1 MSGGSCIGLR
11 EFPDSPGA
19 FEPAPL
25 RGALNQRLPAR
36 LAKQLER
43 GSFFHLVI
51 NMSAVRRFSSP
62 LILLATLLLAAT
74 GAFAQ
79 STSPGGGLLPV
90 TQAFA
95 LKPTIA
101 KPGTIALHFDIAPHY
116 YLYRGRI
123 HAKILTPGV
132 TAGALQT
139 PAGIKEHDPYLG
151 DVEIYH
157 EAVDASLPY
166 SVAGAPPTTL
176 KVEVEYQGCHEIEP
190 KICYPP
196 NTETFTLPTSGGG
209 PIGAAGGGNAINGG
223 APRDSITASLA
234 TGAGASAQAV
244 QDSTAQNADGIGMGL
259 ALALLLAFVGGL
271 ILNLMPCVLPVLA
284 IKAVGVLESG
294 ESRQRARADALAYAT
309 GVIATFLAIG
319 LAILGLRGAGHA
331 VGWGTQLQQPLIVAV
346 LACVLF
352 AVGLSMSG
360 VVSFGSRLGNVGSTL
375 TGRGG
380 AAGHFFTGV
389 LAVIV
394 ASPCTAPFMGVALAY
409 AFVAPAAH
417 ELLVMLVLGIGLA
430 LPLTLVGLVPAL
442 ARLLPKPGRWMETL
456 KQILAFPMYLSA
468 VWLVWVLAHQRGAD
482 AVALVLVAM
491 VLLAA
496 AFWWHGRGGPVRRL
510 GHVFTLVLALAGL
523 ASLYTITRIASPTH
537 ATAPDG
543 NSVAFS
549 PAKLQSL
556 RDAGTPV
563 FVDIGAD
570 WCVTCKANEY
580 AVLDTQG
587 FRDLLARTGAVY
599 MKGDWTDVDPEI
611 GAYLKQFHSPG
622 VPLYVV
628 YPRGGGAGHALPTV
642 LTASLV
648 RNALV
653 HADLEPAAQ

>member
-1 MSGGSCIGLR
+1 
-11 EFPDSPGA
+11 
-19 FEPAPL
+19 
-25 RGALNQRLPAR
+25 
-36 LAKQLER
+36 
-43 GSFFHLVI
+43 
-51 NMSAVRRFSSP
+51 MSAARQFFSR
-62 LILLATLLLAAT
+62 LILLAALWLVAT
-74 GAFAQ
+74 SAFAQ

-101 KPGTIALHFDIAPHY
+101 KPSTIALHFDIAPHY

-123 HAKILTPGV
+123 HAKILTPGI

-157 EAVDASLPY
+157 DAVEASLPY
-166 SVAGAPPTTL
+166 SAAGAMPATL
-176 KVEVEYQGCHEIEP
+176 KVAVTYQGCHEVEP

-209 PIGAAGGGNAINGG
+209 PVGAAGGDSAINGG
-223 APRDSITASLA
+223 APRDSVTASLA
-234 TGAGASAQAV
+234 AASAAPTSATPESGAQTANQAN
-244 QDSTAQNADGIGMGL
+244 TGL
-259 ALALLLAFVGGL
+259 AFALLLAFVGGL

-294 ESRQRARADALAYAT
+294 ESRQRARVGALAYAA
-309 GVIATFLAIG
+309 GVIVTFLVIG

-331 VGWGTQLQQPLIVAV
+331 IGWGTQLQQPLIVAV

-360 VVSFGSRLGNVGSTL
+360 VAQFGSRLGNVGESL
-375 TGRGG
+375 TRGGG

-389 LAVIV
+389 LAVVV

-409 AFVAPAAH
+409 AFVAPASH
-417 ELLVMLVLGIGLA
+417 ELLVMLLLGIGLA
-430 LPLTLVGLVPAL
+430 LPLTLIGLVPAL

-496 AFWWHGRGGPVRRL
+496 AFWWHARGGPTRRI

-523 ASLYTITRIASPTH
+523 ASLYAVARVAPPVRA
-537 ATAPDG
+537 ATSDG
-543 NSVAFS
+543 SSVAFS

-556 RDAGTPV
+556 RDMGTPV

-580 AVLDTQG
+580 AVLNTQG
-587 FRDLLARTGAVY
+587 FHDLLAQTGAVY

-628 YPRGGGAGHALPTV
+628 YPRGGGAGQVLPTV

-653 HADLEPAAQ
+653 HADREPVAR

>member
-1 MSGGSCIGLR
+1 MTISSFRKSLSHVFLWAALLFAAAGAHAQTA
-11 EFPDSPGA
+11 SPG
-19 FEPAPL
+19 E
-25 RGALNQRLPAR
+25 
-36 LAKQLER
+36 
-43 GSFFHLVI
+43 
-51 NMSAVRRFSSP
+51 
-62 LILLATLLLAAT
+62 
-74 GAFAQ
+74 
-79 STSPGGGLLPV
+79 GLLPV
-90 TQAFA
+90 TEAFA
-95 LKPTIA
+95 LKPVIT

-139 PAGIKEHDPYLG
+139 PPGTKEHDPYLG

-157 EAVDASLPY
+157 DAVDASLPY
-166 SVAGAPPTTL
+166 TAAGAMPETL
-176 KVEVEYQGCHEIEP
+176 KVEVEYQGCHEIAP

-196 NTETFTLPTSGGG
+196 NAETFTLPTSGGG
-209 PIGAAGGGNAINGG
+209 PIGAAGGGAAMDSG
-223 APRDSITASLA
+223 APRNPITSSLTA
-234 TGAGASAQAV
+234 TPSSQALAGGQTAAQA
-244 QDSTAQNADGIGMGL
+244 ANPIGTGL
-259 ALALLLAFVGGL
+259 AFALLLAFVGGL
-271 ILNLMPCVLPVLA
+271 VLNLMPCVLPVLA

-294 ESRQRARADALAYAT
+294 ESRQRARAHALAYAA

-319 LAILGLRGAGHA
+319 LAILGLRSAGHA
-331 VGWGTQLQQPLIVAV
+331 VGWGTQLQQPVIVAV

-360 VVSFGSRLGNVGSTL
+360 VVQFGAGLGNIGTGL
-375 TGRGG
+375 THRGG

-430 LPLTLVGLVPAL
+430 LPLTLIGLVPAL
-442 ARLLPKPGRWMETL
+442 ARWLPKPGRWMETL

-496 AFWWHGRGGPVRRL
+496 ALWWHARRQPDRTL
-510 GHVFTLVLALAGL
+510 GHALTLVLVVAA
-523 ASLYTITRIASPTH
+523 ATSLYGVTRIAPVSQ
-537 ATAPDG
+537 APS
-543 NSVAFS
+543 NSDAVAFS
-549 PAKLQSL
+549 PARLQSL

-580 AVLDTQG
+580 AVLNTQG
-587 FRDLLARTGAVY
+587 FRNLLAQTGAVY

-611 GAYLKQFHSPG
+611 GAYLKSFHSPG

-628 YPRGGGAGHALPTV
+628 YPRGGGEGRALPTV

-653 HADLEPAAQ
+653 HADMEPAAR

>member
-1 MSGGSCIGLR
+1 MSSERL
-11 EFPDSPGA
+11 FP
-19 FEPAPL
+19 
-25 RGALNQRLPAR
+25 
-36 LAKQLER
+36 
-43 GSFFHLVI
+43 
-51 NMSAVRRFSSP
+51 RF
-62 LILLATLLLAAT
+62 ILLATLLLAAT

-79 STSPGGGLLPV
+79 STSPGDGLLPV

-95 LKPTIA
+95 LKPVIA
-101 KPGTIALHFDIAPHY
+101 KPGTINLHFDIAPHY

-123 HAKILTPGV
+123 HAKILTAGV

-157 EAVDASLPY
+157 DAVEASLPY
-166 SVAGAPPTTL
+166 GAAGVMPATL
-176 KVEVEYQGCHEIEP
+176 KVAVTYQGCHEVEP

-209 PIGAAGGGNAINGG
+209 PVGATGGDSAINGG
-223 APRDSITASLA
+223 APRDSVTASLA
-234 TGAGASAQAV
+234 AASAAPT
-244 QDSTAQNADGIGMGL
+244 SATPESGARTANQINMGL
-259 ALALLLAFVGGL
+259 AFALLLAFVGGL

-284 IKAVGVLESG
+284 IKAGGVLESG
-294 ESRQRARADALAYAT
+294 ESRQRARVGALAYAA

-360 VVSFGSRLGNVGSTL
+360 VVQFGSSLGNVGTGL
-375 TGRGG
+375 TRRGG
-380 AAGHFFTGV
+380 AVGHFFTGV

-417 ELLVMLVLGIGLA
+417 ELLVMLMLGIGLA
-430 LPLTLVGLVPAL
+430 LPLTLIGLVPAL
-442 ARLLPKPGRWMETL
+442 ARLLPKPGGWMETL

-496 AFWWHGRGGPVRRL
+496 AFWWHARGGPARRV

-523 ASLYTITRIASPTH
+523 ASLYAVARVAPPVR
-537 ATAPDG
+537 TAAADDS
-543 NSVAFS
+543 SVAFS
-549 PAKLQSL
+549 AAKLQSL
-556 RDAGTPV
+556 RDTGTPV

-580 AVLDTQG
+580 AVLNTRG
-587 FRDLLARTGAVY
+587 FRKLLQETGAVY

-622 VPLYVV
+622 VPLYVI
-628 YPRGGGAGHALPTV
+628 YPRGGGAGRALPTV

-648 RNALV
+648 RTAL
-653 HADLEPAAQ
+653 ESAAR

>member
-1 MSGGSCIGLR
+1 MWLR
-11 EFPDSPGA
+11 PCFLVIPMLSRQILVRLMVFAAALFVAAGAHAQTSSPG
-19 FEPAPL
+19 E
-25 RGALNQRLPAR
+25 
-36 LAKQLER
+36 
-43 GSFFHLVI
+43 
-51 NMSAVRRFSSP
+51 
-62 LILLATLLLAAT
+62 
-74 GAFAQ
+74 
-79 STSPGGGLLPV
+79 GLLPV

-95 LKPTIA
+95 LKATID
-101 KPGTIALHFDIAPHY
+101 KPGVVALHFDIAPHY

-132 TAGALQT
+132 TAGTLQT
-139 PAGIKEHDPYLG
+139 PAGTREHDPYLG

-157 EAVDASLPY
+157 DAVDASLPY
-166 SVAGAPPTTL
+166 TAAGAVPAAL
-176 KVEVEYQGCHEIEP
+176 KVEVEYQGCHEVAP

-209 PIGAAGGGNAINGG
+209 PIGAAGGGAAGGG
-223 APRDSITASLA
+223 APRNPITSSL
-234 TGAGASAQAV
+234 TGATNAQALAGD
-244 QDSTAQNADGIGMGL
+244 QAIAQAAHPIGTGL

-284 IKAVGVLESG
+284 IKAVGVLEGG
-294 ESRQRARADALAYAT
+294 ESRQRARAHALAYAA

-319 LAILGLRGAGHA
+319 LTIIGLRGAGQA
-331 VGWGTQLQQPLIVAV
+331 VGWGTQLQQPVIVAV

-360 VVSFGSRLGNVGSTL
+360 VVQLGSGLGNVGTGL
-375 TGRGG
+375 TRRGG
-380 AAGHFFTGV
+380 AVGHFFTGV

-430 LPLTLVGLVPAL
+430 LPLTLIGLVPAM
-442 ARLLPKPGRWMETL
+442 ARWLPKPGRWMETL

-468 VWLVWVLAHQRGAD
+468 VWLVWVLAHQRGAN
-482 AVALVLVAM
+482 AVAMVLVAM

-496 AFWWHGRGGPVRRL
+496 ASWWHGRGRSGRTL
-510 GHVFTLVLALAGL
+510 GHAFTLVLAVAAA
-523 ASLYTITRIASPTH
+523 ASLYGVTRIAPISQG
-537 ATAPDG
+537 ASS
-543 NSVAFS
+543 NSDAVVFS
-549 PAKLQSL
+549 PARLQSL

-587 FRDLLARTGAVY
+587 FKDLLAQTGAVY

-611 GAYLKQFHSPG
+611 GAYLKSFHSPG

-628 YPRGGGAGHALPTV
+628 YPRGGGEGRALPTV
-642 LTASLV
+642 LTSSLV

-653 HADLEPAAQ
+653 HADREPAAR

>member
-1 MSGGSCIGLR
+1 
-11 EFPDSPGA
+11 
-19 FEPAPL
+19 
-25 RGALNQRLPAR
+25 
-36 LAKQLER
+36 
-43 GSFFHLVI
+43 
-51 NMSAVRRFSSP
+51 MSA
-62 LILLATLLLAAT
+62 IDLLLTLGAA
-74 GAFAQ
+74 FL
-79 STSPGGGLLPV
+79 GGLV
-90 TQAFA
+90 
-95 LKPTIA
+95 
-101 KPGTIALHFDIAPHY
+101 
-116 YLYRGRI
+116 
-123 HAKILTPGV
+123 
-132 TAGALQT
+132 
-139 PAGIKEHDPYLG
+139 
-151 DVEIYH
+151 
-157 EAVDASLPY
+157 
-166 SVAGAPPTTL
+166 
-176 KVEVEYQGCHEIEP
+176 
-190 KICYPP
+190 
-196 NTETFTLPTSGGG
+196 
-209 PIGAAGGGNAINGG
+209 
-223 APRDSITASLA
+223 
-234 TGAGASAQAV
+234 
-244 QDSTAQNADGIGMGL
+244 
-259 ALALLLAFVGGL
+259 
-271 ILNLMPCVLPVLA
+271 LNLMPCVLPVLA

-294 ESRQRARADALAYAT
+294 ESRQRARAHALAYAA

-360 VVSFGSRLGNVGSTL
+360 VVQFGTGLGNIGTGL
-375 TGRGG
+375 TRRGG

-409 AFVAPAAH
+409 ALVAPPLH

-430 LPLTLVGLVPAL
+430 LPLTLIGLVPAL

-496 AFWWHGRGGPVRRL
+496 ASWWHGRGGPARRI
-510 GHVFTLVLALAGL
+510 GHAFTLVLALAGL
-523 ASLYTITRIASPTH
+523 ASLYAIAHIASP
-537 ATAPDG
+537 ARAAASDG
-543 NSVAFS
+543 SSVAFS

-556 RDAGTPV
+556 RAAGTPV

-587 FRDLLARTGAVY
+587 FKNLLAQTGAVY

-628 YPRGGGAGHALPTV
+628 YPRGGGAGRALPTV
-642 LTASLV
+642 LTASVV
-648 RNALV
+648 RAALET
-653 HADLEPAAQ
+653 ASR

>member
-1 MSGGSCIGLR
+1 MKM
-11 EFPDSPGA
+11 
-19 FEPAPL
+19 PAPRKSL
-25 RGALNQRLPAR
+25 SRL
-36 LAKQLER
+36 
-43 GSFFHLVI
+43 
-51 NMSAVRRFSSP
+51 
-62 LILLATLLLAAT
+62 LLLAALLLAAA
-74 GAFAQ
+74 GAYAQ
-79 STSPGGGLLPV
+79 STSPGDGLLPV
-90 TQAFA
+90 AQAFA
-95 LKPTIA
+95 LKPTIGR
-101 KPGTIALHFDIAPHY
+101 PGTIALHFDIAPHY

-132 TAGALQT
+132 TAGALALPPGQQ
-139 PAGIKEHDPYLG
+139 EHDEFLG

-157 EAVDASLPY
+157 GSVDGTLPY
-166 SVAGAPPTTL
+166 SAQGTMPASL
-176 KVEVEYQGCHEIEP
+176 KVAISYQGCHEVTP

-209 PIGAAGGGNAINGG
+209 PIAAGPVSGPASK
-223 APRDSITASLA
+223 AITASLGTTPDNPQPPA
-234 TGAGASAQAV
+234 AGGSNG
-244 QDSTAQNADGIGMGL
+244 TALMSGPLAIGL
-259 ALALLLAFVGGL
+259 PFALLLAFVGGL

-284 IKAVGVLESG
+284 IKAVGVLESNTSRA
-294 ESRQRARADALAYAT
+294 ESRRHALAYGA

-331 VGWGTQLQQPLIVAV
+331 VGWGTQLQQPVIVAV

-360 VVSFGSRLGNVGSTL
+360 VVSFGARLGNLGGGLTL
-375 TGRGG
+375 RGG
-380 AAGHFFTGV
+380 TAGHFFTGV

-409 AFVAPAAH
+409 AFVAPPAH
-417 ELLVMLVLGIGLA
+417 EMLVMLVLGIGLA

-456 KQILAFPMYLSA
+456 KQVLAFPMYLSA

-491 VLLAA
+491 VLIAA
-496 AFWWHGRGGPVRRL
+496 AAWWHGRAPAGRRI
-510 GHVFTLVLALAGL
+510 GHAFTVALVLAAVASFYALAHV
-523 ASLYTITRIASPTH
+523 APPAR
-537 ATAPDG
+537 TAAADG
-543 NSVAFS
+543 DAVAFS
-549 PAKLQSL
+549 TEKLQSL

-580 AVLDTQG
+580 AVLDTSS
-587 FRDLLARTGAVY
+587 FRDLLQTTGAVY

-628 YPRGGGAGHALPTV
+628 YPRGGGEGHALPTV

-653 HADLEPAAQ
+653 DADREPAAR

>member
-1 MSGGSCIGLR
+1 
-11 EFPDSPGA
+11 
-19 FEPAPL
+19 
-25 RGALNQRLPAR
+25 
-36 LAKQLER
+36 
-43 GSFFHLVI
+43 
-51 NMSAVRRFSSP
+51 MSAARQFFSR
-62 LILLATLLLAAT
+62 LILLAALWLVAT
-74 GAFAQ
+74 SAFAQ

-123 HAKILTPGV
+123 HAKILTPGI

-157 EAVDASLPY
+157 DAVEASLPY
-166 SVAGAPPTTL
+166 SAAGAMPATL
-176 KVEVEYQGCHEIEP
+176 KVAVTYQGCHEVEP

-209 PIGAAGGGNAINGG
+209 PVGATGGGNAINGG
-223 APRDSITASLA
+223 APRDSVTASLA
-234 TGAGASAQAV
+234 AASAAPTSAAPESGAQTANQAN
-244 QDSTAQNADGIGMGL
+244 TGL
-259 ALALLLAFVGGL
+259 AFALLLAFVGGL

-294 ESRQRARADALAYAT
+294 ESRQRARVGALAYAA
-309 GVIATFLAIG
+309 GVIVTFLVIG

-331 VGWGTQLQQPLIVAV
+331 IGWGTQLQQPLIVAV

-360 VVSFGSRLGNVGSTL
+360 VAQFGSRLGNVGESL
-375 TGRGG
+375 TRGGG

-389 LAVIV
+389 LAVVV

-409 AFVAPAAH
+409 AFVAPASH
-417 ELLVMLVLGIGLA
+417 ELLVMLLLGIGLA
-430 LPLTLVGLVPAL
+430 LPLTLIGLVPAL

-496 AFWWHGRGGPVRRL
+496 AFWWHARGGPTRRV

-523 ASLYTITRIASPTH
+523 ASLYTVARVAPPVRA
-537 ATAPDG
+537 ATSDG
-543 NSVAFS
+543 SSVAFS

-556 RDAGTPV
+556 RDMGTPV

-580 AVLDTQG
+580 AVLNTQG
-587 FRDLLARTGAVY
+587 FHDLLAQTGAVY

-628 YPRGGGAGHALPTV
+628 YPRGGGAGQVLPTV

-653 HADLEPAAQ
+653 HADREPVAR

>member
-1 MSGGSCIGLR
+1 MTISSFRKSLSHVFLWAALLFAAAGAHAQTA
-11 EFPDSPGA
+11 SPG
-19 FEPAPL
+19 E
-25 RGALNQRLPAR
+25 
-36 LAKQLER
+36 
-43 GSFFHLVI
+43 
-51 NMSAVRRFSSP
+51 
-62 LILLATLLLAAT
+62 
-74 GAFAQ
+74 
-79 STSPGGGLLPV
+79 GLLPV
-90 TQAFA
+90 TEAFA
-95 LKPTIA
+95 LKPVIT

-116 YLYRGRI
+116 YLYRRRI

-139 PAGIKEHDPYLG
+139 PPGTKEHDPYLG

-157 EAVDASLPY
+157 DAVDASLPY
-166 SVAGAPPTTL
+166 TAAGAMPETL
-176 KVEVEYQGCHEIEP
+176 KVEVEYQGCHEIAP

-196 NTETFTLPTSGGG
+196 NAETFTLPTSGGG
-209 PIGAAGGGNAINGG
+209 PIGAAGGGAAMDSG
-223 APRDSITASLA
+223 APRNPITSSLTA
-234 TGAGASAQAV
+234 TPSSQALAGGQTAAQA
-244 QDSTAQNADGIGMGL
+244 ANPIGTGL
-259 ALALLLAFVGGL
+259 AFALLLAFVGGL
-271 ILNLMPCVLPVLA
+271 VLNLMPCVLPVLA

-294 ESRQRARADALAYAT
+294 ESRQRARAHALAYAA

-319 LAILGLRGAGHA
+319 LAILGLRSAGHA
-331 VGWGTQLQQPLIVAV
+331 VGWGTQLQQPVIVAV

-360 VVSFGSRLGNVGSTL
+360 VVQFGAGLGNIGTGL
-375 TGRGG
+375 TRRGG

-430 LPLTLVGLVPAL
+430 SPLTLIGLVPAL
-442 ARLLPKPGRWMETL
+442 ARWLPKPGRWMETL
-456 KQILAFPMYLSA
+456 KQILAFPLYLSA

-482 AVALVLVAM
+482 AVALVLIAM

-496 AFWWHGRGGPVRRL
+496 ALWWHARRQPDRTL
-510 GHVFTLVLALAGL
+510 GHVLTLVLAIAAA
-523 ASLYTITRIASPTH
+523 ASLYGVTRVAPVSQTASSNG
-537 ATAPDG
+537 D
-543 NSVAFS
+543 VIAFS
-549 PAKLQSL
+549 PTKLQSL
-556 RDAGTPV
+556 RETGTPV

-570 WCVTCKANEY
+570 WCVTCKAIEY

-587 FRDLLARTGAVY
+587 FKDLLARTGAVY

-611 GAYLKQFHSPG
+611 GAYLKSFHSPG

-628 YPRGGGAGHALPTV
+628 YPRGGGEGRALPTV

-653 HADLEPAAQ
+653 HADTGPAAQ

>member
-1 MSGGSCIGLR
+1 
-11 EFPDSPGA
+11 
-19 FEPAPL
+19 
-25 RGALNQRLPAR
+25 
-36 LAKQLER
+36 
-43 GSFFHLVI
+43 
-51 NMSAVRRFSSP
+51 
-62 LILLATLLLAAT
+62 
-74 GAFAQ
+74 
-79 STSPGGGLLPV
+79 LPV

-95 LKPTIA
+95 LKASIA
-101 KPGTIALHFDIAPHY
+101 RPGAVALHFDIAPHY

-123 HAKILTPGV
+123 HAKILTPGLA
-132 TAGALQT
+132 AGALQT

-157 EAVDASLPY
+157 GTVDASLPY
-166 SVAGAPPTTL
+166 SAAGAMPATL
-176 KVEVEYQGCHEIEP
+176 KVEVSYQGCHEVEP

-196 NTETFTLPTSGGG
+196 NTQTFTLPSAGGG
-209 PIGAAGGGNAINGG
+209 PLGAAGGGNG
-223 APRDSITASLA
+223 ARNPITASLA
-234 TGAGASAQAV
+234 ASSSAAASSGAINAPQAAGPI
-244 QDSTAQNADGIGMGL
+244 DTGL
-259 ALALLLAFVGGL
+259 AFALLLAFVGGL

-294 ESRQRARADALAYAT
+294 ESRQRARAHALAYAA
-309 GVIATFLAIG
+309 GVIATFFAIG
-319 LAILGLRGAGHA
+319 LAILGLRSAGHA
-331 VGWGTQLQQPLIVAV
+331 VGWGTQLQQPVIVAV

-360 VVSFGSRLGNVGSTL
+360 VVQFGASLGNLGTGL
-375 TGRGG
+375 TRRSG

-389 LAVIV
+389 LAVVV

-409 AFVAPAAH
+409 ALVAPASH

-430 LPLTLVGLVPAL
+430 LPLTLIGLVPAL
-442 ARLLPKPGRWMETL
+442 ARWLPKPGRWMETL

-496 AFWWHGRGGPVRRL
+496 AFWWHGRGGPARRF
-510 GHVFTLVLALAGL
+510 GHAFTLVLLLAGL
-523 ASLYTITRIASPTH
+523 ASLYAVAHVAPPAQS
-537 ATAPDG
+537 TAADG
-543 NSVAFS
+543 SSVAFS
-549 PAKLQSL
+549 PTKLQSL
-556 RDAGTPV
+556 RAAGTPV

-587 FRDLLARTGAVY
+587 FHDLLARTGAVY

-611 GAYLKQFHSPG
+611 GAYLRQFHSPG

-648 RNALV
+648 RAAL
-653 HADLEPAAQ
+653 ETAAQ

>member
-1 MSGGSCIGLR
+1 MS
-11 EFPDSPGA
+11 
-19 FEPAPL
+19 
-25 RGALNQRLPAR
+25 
-36 LAKQLER
+36 
-43 GSFFHLVI
+43 VV
-51 NMSAVRRFSSP
+51 VRRFPPS
-62 LILLATLLLAAT
+62 LMLFAALLLAAA

-79 STSPGGGLLPV
+79 SAGPGDGLLPV

-95 LKPTIA
+95 LKASIA
-101 KPGTIALHFDIAPHY
+101 KPGAIALHFDIAPHY

-157 EAVDASLPY
+157 GAVDASQPY
-166 SVAGAPPTTL
+166 SAADTMPATL
-176 KVEVEYQGCHEIEP
+176 KVEVSYQGCHEVEP

-196 NTETFTLPTSGGG
+196 NTQTFTLPTSGGG
-209 PIGAAGGGNAINGG
+209 PVGAAGGGDG
-223 APRDSITASLA
+223 AARNPITASLA
-234 TGAGASAQAV
+234 VTSGTSASVDAANAQAASPI
-244 QDSTAQNADGIGMGL
+244 DTGL
-259 ALALLLAFVGGL
+259 AFALLLAFVGGL

-294 ESRQRARADALAYAT
+294 ESRQRARAHALAYAA

-360 VVSFGSRLGNVGSTL
+360 VVQFGTGLGNIGTGL
-375 TGRGG
+375 TRRGG

-409 AFVAPAAH
+409 ALVAPPLH

-430 LPLTLVGLVPAL
+430 LPLTLTGLVPAL

-496 AFWWHGRGGPVRRL
+496 ALWWHARGRPERRL
-510 GHVFTLVLALAGL
+510 GHAFTLVLAIAAA
-523 ASLYTITRIASPTH
+523 ASLYSVTRIAPVSQS
-537 ATAPDG
+537 ASSDSDA
-543 NSVAFS
+543 VAFS
-549 PAKLQSL
+549 PARLQSL

-580 AVLDTQG
+580 AVLNTQG
-587 FRDLLARTGAVY
+587 FKSLLAQTGAVY

-611 GAYLKQFHSPG
+611 GAYLKSFHSPG

-628 YPRGGGAGHALPTV
+628 YPRGGGEGRALPTV
-642 LTASLV
+642 LTSSLV
-648 RNALV
+648 RDALV
-653 HADLEPAAQ
+653 HADTERAAR

>member
-1 MSGGSCIGLR
+1 MVALMSLPR
-11 EFPDSPGA
+11 
-19 FEPAPL
+19 PL
-25 RGALNQRLPAR
+25 SRL
-36 LAKQLER
+36 
-43 GSFFHLVI
+43 V
-51 NMSAVRRFSSP
+51 
-62 LILLATLLLAAT
+62 LLAMVLFAAAGASAQTL
-74 GAFAQ
+74 
-79 STSPGGGLLPV
+79 SPGGGLLPV

-95 LKPTIA
+95 LKATIG

-123 HAKILTPGV
+123 HAKILTAGIS
-132 TAGALQT
+132 AGALDLPPGT
-139 PAGIKEHDPYLG
+139 KEHDPYLG

-157 EAVDASLPY
+157 ASVDGSLPY
-166 SVAGAPPTTL
+166 TVTGTMPAGV
-176 KVEVEYQGCHEIEP
+176 KVEVSYQGCHEIEP

-196 NTETFTLPTSGGG
+196 NTETFTLPASGGG
-209 PIGAAGGGNAINGG
+209 PVGAAGGGNAVDGG
-223 APRDSITASLA
+223 APRNPITASM
-234 TGAGASAQAV
+234 AGTRAARAPAAGDSEHAASPI
-244 QDSTAQNADGIGMGL
+244 STGL
-259 ALALLLAFVGGL
+259 AFALLLAFVGGL

-294 ESRQRARADALAYAT
+294 ESRPRARANALSYAA

-319 LAILGLRGAGHA
+319 LVILALRSAGHA
-331 VGWGTQLQQPLIVAV
+331 IGWGTQLQQPWIVAV

-352 AVGLSMSG
+352 GVGLSMSG
-360 VVSFGSRLGNVGSTL
+360 VVQFGGGLGNVGANWTR
-375 TGRGG
+375 RGG
-380 AAGHFFTGV
+380 ASGHFFTGV
-389 LAVIV
+389 LAVVV
-394 ASPCTAPFMGVALAY
+394 ASPCTAPFMGAALAY
-409 AFVAPAAH
+409 AFVAPPLH
-417 ELLVMLVLGIGLA
+417 EILVMLVLGIGLA
-430 LPLTLVGLVPAL
+430 LPLTLIGLVPAL
-442 ARLLPKPGRWMETL
+442 ARWLPKPGRWMETL

-496 AFWWHGRGGPVRRL
+496 ALWWHGRGHPERKL
-510 GHVFTLVLALAGL
+510 GHVFTVLLAAAAVASVYGVAQL
-523 ASLYTITRIASPTH
+523 AAPTR
-537 ATAPDG
+537 TAAVDSG
-543 NSVAFS
+543 VVTFS
-549 PAKLQSL
+549 AAKLRSL

-563 FVDIGAD
+563 FVDITAD

-587 FRDLLARTGAVY
+587 FRNLLQRTGAVY

-628 YPRGGGAGHALPTV
+628 YPRDGGAGRALPTV

-653 HADLEPAAQ
+653 HADQEPAAQ

>member
-1 MSGGSCIGLR
+1 MSSERL
-11 EFPDSPGA
+11 FP
-19 FEPAPL
+19 
-25 RGALNQRLPAR
+25 
-36 LAKQLER
+36 
-43 GSFFHLVI
+43 
-51 NMSAVRRFSSP
+51 RF
-62 LILLATLLLAAT
+62 ILLATLLLAAT

-79 STSPGGGLLPV
+79 STSPGDGLLPV

-95 LKPTIA
+95 LKPVIA
-101 KPGTIALHFDIAPHY
+101 KPGTINLHFDIAPHY

-123 HAKILTPGV
+123 HAKILTAGV

-157 EAVDASLPY
+157 DAVEASLPY
-166 SVAGAPPTTL
+166 GAAGVMPATL
-176 KVEVEYQGCHEIEP
+176 KVAVTYQGCHEVEP

-209 PIGAAGGGNAINGG
+209 PVGATGGDSAINGG
-223 APRDSITASLA
+223 APRDSVTASLA
-234 TGAGASAQAV
+234 AASAAPT
-244 QDSTAQNADGIGMGL
+244 SATPESGARTANQINMGL
-259 ALALLLAFVGGL
+259 AFALLLAFVGGL

-294 ESRQRARADALAYAT
+294 ESRQRARVGALAYAA

-360 VVSFGSRLGNVGSTL
+360 VVQFGSSLGNVGTGL
-375 TGRGG
+375 TRRGG
-380 AAGHFFTGV
+380 AVGHFFTGV

-430 LPLTLVGLVPAL
+430 LPLTLIGLVPAL
-442 ARLLPKPGRWMETL
+442 ARWLPKPGRWMETL

-496 AFWWHGRGGPVRRL
+496 ALWWHARGRPERRL
-510 GHVFTLVLALAGL
+510 GHAFTLVLAIAAA
-523 ASLYTITRIASPTH
+523 ASLYSVTRIAPVSQS
-537 ATAPDG
+537 AASD
-543 NSVAFS
+543 SDAVAFS
-549 PAKLQSL
+549 PARLQSL

-580 AVLDTQG
+580 AVLNTQG
-587 FRDLLARTGAVY
+587 FKSLLAQTGAVY

-611 GAYLKQFHSPG
+611 GAYLKSFHSPG

-628 YPRGGGAGHALPTV
+628 YPRGGGEGRALPTV
-642 LTASLV
+642 LTSSLV

-653 HADLEPAAQ
+653 HADTERAAR

>member
-1 MSGGSCIGLR
+1 MSPSR
-11 EFPDSPGA
+11 NP
-19 FEPAPL
+19 
-25 RGALNQRLPAR
+25 
-36 LAKQLER
+36 
-43 GSFFHLVI
+43 
-51 NMSAVRRFSSP
+51 FSR
-62 LILLATLLLAAT
+62 LILLATLLLVAT

-95 LKPTIA
+95 LKTSIA
-101 KPGTIALHFDIAPHY
+101 KPGTITLHFDIAPHY

-139 PAGIKEHDPYLG
+139 PAGIREHDPYLG

-157 EAVDASLPY
+157 DAVEASLPY
-166 SVAGAPPTTL
+166 SAAGAMPATL
-176 KVEVEYQGCHEIEP
+176 KVAVSYQGCHEIEP

-196 NTETFTLPTSGGG
+196 NTETFTLPASGGG
-209 PIGAAGGGNAINGG
+209 PVGAAGGGNAINGSV
-223 APRDSITASLA
+223 PRDSITASLA
-234 TGAGASAQAV
+234 AAPASPTAATPESGAQPASQV
-244 QDSTAQNADGIGMGL
+244 NMGL
-259 ALALLLAFVGGL
+259 AFALLLAFVGGL

-294 ESRQRARADALAYAT
+294 ESRRRARTDALAYAA

-319 LAILGLRGAGHA
+319 LTILGLRGAGHA
-331 VGWGTQLQQPLIVAV
+331 IGWGTQLQQPLIVAV

-360 VVSFGSRLGNVGSTL
+360 AVQFGAGLGNVGATL
-375 TGRGG
+375 TRRGG

-389 LAVIV
+389 LAVVV
-394 ASPCTAPFMGVALAY
+394 ATPCTAPFMGVALAY
-409 AFVAPAAH
+409 AFVAPASH

-430 LPLTLVGLVPAL
+430 LPLTLIGLVPAL

-496 AFWWHGRGGPVRRL
+496 AFWWHGRGRPERKI
-510 GHVFTLVLALAGL
+510 GHAFTAVLALA
-523 ASLYTITRIASPTH
+523 AVVSLYGVAHIAPPARA
-537 ATAPDG
+537 ATSDG
-543 NSVAFS
+543 SSVAFS

-580 AVLDTQG
+580 AVLNTQT
-587 FRDLLARTGAVY
+587 FRDLLEKTGAVY

-611 GAYLKQFHSPG
+611 GAYLQEFHSPG

-628 YPRGGGAGHALPTV
+628 YPRGGGAGRALPTV

-653 HADLEPAAQ
+653 HAGVEPAAR

>member
-1 MSGGSCIGLR
+1 M
-11 EFPDSPGA
+11 
-19 FEPAPL
+19 
-25 RGALNQRLPAR
+25 
-36 LAKQLER
+36 
-43 GSFFHLVI
+43 
-51 NMSAVRRFSSP
+51 
-62 LILLATLLLAAT
+62 LLLAAT
-74 GAFAQ
+74 GAFAR
-79 STSPGGGLLPV
+79 SASPGDGLLPV

-95 LKPTIA
+95 LKASIA
-101 KPGTIALHFDIAPHY
+101 KPGTVALHFDIAPHY

-157 EAVDASLPY
+157 GAVDASQPY
-166 SVAGAPPTTL
+166 SAAGAMPATL
-176 KVEVEYQGCHEIEP
+176 KVEVSYQGCHEVEP

-196 NTETFTLPTSGGG
+196 NTQTFTLPTSGGG
-209 PIGAAGGGNAINGG
+209 PLAAAGGEHG
-223 APRDSITASLA
+223 ALRNPITASLA
-234 TGAGASAQAV
+234 ATSGAPASADAV
-244 QDSTAQNADGIGMGL
+244 NAQNASPLDTGL
-259 ALALLLAFVGGL
+259 AFALLLAFIGGL

-284 IKAVGVLESG
+284 IKAIGVLESG
-294 ESRQRARADALAYAT
+294 ESRQRARAHALAYAA

-319 LAILGLRGAGHA
+319 LAILGLRRAGHA
-331 VGWGTQLQQPLIVAV
+331 VGWGTQLQQPVIVAV

-360 VVSFGSRLGNVGSTL
+360 VVQLGAGLGNLGTGL
-375 TGRGG
+375 TRRGG

-409 AFVAPAAH
+409 ALIAPPSH

-430 LPLTLVGLVPAL
+430 LPLTLIGLVPAL

-496 AFWWHGRGGPVRRL
+496 AFWWHGRGGPARRI
-510 GHVFTLVLALAGL
+510 GHAFTLVLALAGL
-523 ASLYTITRIASPTH
+523 ASLYAIARVAPPAR
-537 ATAPDG
+537 ATASDG
-543 NSVAFS
+543 SSVAFS

-580 AVLDTQG
+580 AVLDTRG
-587 FRDLLARTGAVY
+587 FKDLLARTGAVY

-648 RNALV
+648 REALL
-653 HADLEPAAQ
+653 HADTESATR

>member
-1 MSGGSCIGLR
+1 
-11 EFPDSPGA
+11 
-19 FEPAPL
+19 
-25 RGALNQRLPAR
+25 
-36 LAKQLER
+36 
-43 GSFFHLVI
+43 
-51 NMSAVRRFSSP
+51 MSAARPFFSR
-62 LILLATLLLAAT
+62 LILLAALLFVAT

-79 STSPGGGLLPV
+79 STSPGDGLLPV

-95 LKPTIA
+95 LKTSIA
-101 KPGTIALHFDIAPHY
+101 KPGTITLHFDIAPHY

-123 HAKILTPGV
+123 HAKILTPDV
-132 TAGALQT
+132 TAGTLQT
-139 PAGIKEHDPYLG
+139 PAGIREHDPYLG

-157 EAVDASLPY
+157 DAVEASLPY
-166 SVAGAPPTTL
+166 SAAGAMPATL
-176 KVEVEYQGCHEIEP
+176 KVAVSYQGCHEIEP

-196 NTETFTLPTSGGG
+196 NTETFTLPASGGG
-209 PIGAAGGGNAINGG
+209 PVGAAGGGNAINGSV
-223 APRDSITASLA
+223 PRDSITASLTA
-234 TGAGASAQAV
+234 ASATPTTATPESGAQAASQV
-244 QDSTAQNADGIGMGL
+244 SMGL
-259 ALALLLAFVGGL
+259 AFALLLAFAGGL

-294 ESRQRARADALAYAT
+294 ESRQRARTDALAYAA

-319 LAILGLRGAGHA
+319 LTILGLREAGHA
-331 VGWGTQLQQPLIVAV
+331 IGWGTQLQQPLIVAV

-360 VVSFGSRLGNVGSTL
+360 AVQFGAGLGNVGATL
-375 TGRGG
+375 TRRGG

-389 LAVIV
+389 LAVVV
-394 ASPCTAPFMGVALAY
+394 ATPCTAPFMGVALAY
-409 AFVAPAAH
+409 AFVAPAPH

-430 LPLTLVGLVPAL
+430 LPLTLIGLVPAL

-496 AFWWHGRGGPVRRL
+496 AFWWHGRGRPERKL
-510 GHVFTLVLALAGL
+510 GHAFTVVLALA
-523 ASLYTITRIASPTH
+523 AVVSLYGVAHIAPPARAAAS
-537 ATAPDG
+537 DG
-543 NSVAFS
+543 SSVAFS

-580 AVLDTQG
+580 AVLNTQT
-587 FRDLLARTGAVY
+587 FRDLLEKTGAVY

-611 GAYLKQFHSPG
+611 GAYLREFHSPG

-628 YPRGGGAGHALPTV
+628 YPRGGGAGQALPTV

-653 HADLEPAAQ
+653 HADVEPAAR

>member
-1 MSGGSCIGLR
+1 MLSRQILVRLMVFAAALFVAAGAHAQTS
-11 EFPDSPGA
+11 SPG
-19 FEPAPL
+19 E
-25 RGALNQRLPAR
+25 
-36 LAKQLER
+36 
-43 GSFFHLVI
+43 
-51 NMSAVRRFSSP
+51 
-62 LILLATLLLAAT
+62 
-74 GAFAQ
+74 
-79 STSPGGGLLPV
+79 GLLPV

-95 LKPTIA
+95 LKATID
-101 KPGTIALHFDIAPHY
+101 KPGVVALHFDIAPHY

-132 TAGALQT
+132 TAGTLQT
-139 PAGIKEHDPYLG
+139 PAGTREHDPYLG

-157 EAVDASLPY
+157 DAVDASLPY
-166 SVAGAPPTTL
+166 TAAGAVPAAL
-176 KVEVEYQGCHEIEP
+176 KVEVEYQGCHEVAP

-209 PIGAAGGGNAINGG
+209 PIGAAGGGAAGGG
-223 APRDSITASLA
+223 APRNPITSSL
-234 TGAGASAQAV
+234 TGATNAQALAGD
-244 QDSTAQNADGIGMGL
+244 QAIAQAAHPIGTGL

-284 IKAVGVLESG
+284 IKAVGVLEGG
-294 ESRQRARADALAYAT
+294 ESRQRARAHALAYAA

-319 LAILGLRGAGHA
+319 LTIIGLRGAGQA
-331 VGWGTQLQQPLIVAV
+331 VGWGTQLQQPVIVAV

-360 VVSFGSRLGNVGSTL
+360 VVQLGSGLGNVGTGL
-375 TGRGG
+375 TRRGG
-380 AAGHFFTGV
+380 AVGHFFTGV

-430 LPLTLVGLVPAL
+430 LPLTLIGLVPAM
-442 ARLLPKPGRWMETL
+442 ARWLPKPGRWMETL

-468 VWLVWVLAHQRGAD
+468 VWLVWVLAHQRGAN
-482 AVALVLVAM
+482 AVAMVLVAM

-496 AFWWHGRGGPVRRL
+496 ASWWHGRGRSGRTL
-510 GHVFTLVLALAGL
+510 GHAFTLVLAVAAA
-523 ASLYTITRIASPTH
+523 ASLYGVTRIAPISQG
-537 ATAPDG
+537 ASS
-543 NSVAFS
+543 NSDAVVFS
-549 PAKLQSL
+549 PARLQSL

-587 FRDLLARTGAVY
+587 FKDLLAQTGAVY

-611 GAYLKQFHSPG
+611 GAYLKSFHSPG

-628 YPRGGGAGHALPTV
+628 YPRGGGEGRALPTV
-642 LTASLV
+642 LTSSLV

-653 HADLEPAAQ
+653 HADREPAAR

>member
-1 MSGGSCIGLR
+1 MSSERL
-11 EFPDSPGA
+11 FP
-19 FEPAPL
+19 
-25 RGALNQRLPAR
+25 
-36 LAKQLER
+36 
-43 GSFFHLVI
+43 
-51 NMSAVRRFSSP
+51 RF
-62 LILLATLLLAAT
+62 ILLATLLLAAT

-79 STSPGGGLLPV
+79 STSPGDGLLPV

-95 LKPTIA
+95 LKPVIA
-101 KPGTIALHFDIAPHY
+101 KPGTINLHFDIAPHY

-123 HAKILTPGV
+123 HAKILTAGV

-157 EAVDASLPY
+157 DAVEASLPY
-166 SVAGAPPTTL
+166 GATGVMPATL
-176 KVEVEYQGCHEIEP
+176 KVAVTYQGCHEVEP

-209 PIGAAGGGNAINGG
+209 PVGATGGDSAINGG
-223 APRDSITASLA
+223 APRDSVTASLA
-234 TGAGASAQAV
+234 AASAAPT
-244 QDSTAQNADGIGMGL
+244 SATPESGARTANQINMGL
-259 ALALLLAFVGGL
+259 AFALLLAFVGGL

-294 ESRQRARADALAYAT
+294 ESRQRARVGALAYAA

-346 LACVLF
+346 LAFVLF

-360 VVSFGSRLGNVGSTL
+360 VVQFGSSLGNVGTGL
-375 TGRGG
+375 TRRGG
-380 AAGHFFTGV
+380 AVGHFFTGV

-417 ELLVMLVLGIGLA
+417 ELLVMLMLGIGLA
-430 LPLTLVGLVPAL
+430 LPLTLIGLVPAL

-496 AFWWHGRGGPVRRL
+496 AFWWHARGGPARRV

-523 ASLYTITRIASPTH
+523 ASLYAVARVAPPVR
-537 ATAPDG
+537 TAAADDS
-543 NSVAFS
+543 SVAFS
-549 PAKLQSL
+549 AAKLQSL
-556 RDAGTPV
+556 RDTGTPV

-580 AVLDTQG
+580 AVLNTRG
-587 FRDLLARTGAVY
+587 FRKLLQETGAVY

-622 VPLYVV
+622 VPLYVI
-628 YPRGGGAGHALPTV
+628 YPRGGGAGRALPTV

-648 RNALV
+648 RTAL
-653 HADLEPAAQ
+653 ESAAR

>member
-1 MSGGSCIGLR
+1 MSSERL
-11 EFPDSPGA
+11 FP
-19 FEPAPL
+19 
-25 RGALNQRLPAR
+25 
-36 LAKQLER
+36 
-43 GSFFHLVI
+43 
-51 NMSAVRRFSSP
+51 RF
-62 LILLATLLLAAT
+62 ILLATLLLAAT

-79 STSPGGGLLPV
+79 STSPGDGLLPV

-95 LKPTIA
+95 LKPVIA
-101 KPGTIALHFDIAPHY
+101 KPGTINLHFDIAPHY

-123 HAKILTPGV
+123 HAKILTAGV

-157 EAVDASLPY
+157 DAVEASLPY
-166 SVAGAPPTTL
+166 GAAGVMPATL
-176 KVEVEYQGCHEIEP
+176 KVAVTYQGCHEVEP

-209 PIGAAGGGNAINGG
+209 PVGATGGDSAINGG
-223 APRDSITASLA
+223 APRDSVTASLA
-234 TGAGASAQAV
+234 AASAAPT
-244 QDSTAQNADGIGMGL
+244 SATPESGARTANQINMGL
-259 ALALLLAFVGGL
+259 AFALLLAFVGGL

-294 ESRQRARADALAYAT
+294 ESRQRARVGALAYAA

-360 VVSFGSRLGNVGSTL
+360 VVQFGSSLGNVGTGL
-375 TGRGG
+375 TRRGG
-380 AAGHFFTGV
+380 AVGHFFTGV

-417 ELLVMLVLGIGLA
+417 ELLVMLMLGIGLA
-430 LPLTLVGLVPAL
+430 LPLTLIGLVPAL

-496 AFWWHGRGGPVRRL
+496 AFWWHARGGPARRV

-523 ASLYTITRIASPTH
+523 ASLYAVARVAPPVR
-537 ATAPDG
+537 TAAADDS
-543 NSVAFS
+543 SVAFS
-549 PAKLQSL
+549 AAKLQSL
-556 RDAGTPV
+556 RDTGTPV

-580 AVLDTQG
+580 AVLNTRG
-587 FRDLLARTGAVY
+587 FRKLLQETGAVY

-622 VPLYVV
+622 VPLYVI
-628 YPRGGGAGHALPTV
+628 YPRGGGAGRALPTV

-648 RNALV
+648 RTAL
-653 HADLEPAAQ
+653 ESAAR

>member
-1 MSGGSCIGLR
+1 MSSERL
-11 EFPDSPGA
+11 FP
-19 FEPAPL
+19 
-25 RGALNQRLPAR
+25 
-36 LAKQLER
+36 
-43 GSFFHLVI
+43 
-51 NMSAVRRFSSP
+51 RF
-62 LILLATLLLAAT
+62 ILLATLLLAAT

-79 STSPGGGLLPV
+79 STSPGDGLLPV

-95 LKPTIA
+95 LKPVIA
-101 KPGTIALHFDIAPHY
+101 KPDTINLHFDIAPHY

-123 HAKILTPGV
+123 HAKILTAGV

-157 EAVDASLPY
+157 DAVEASLPY
-166 SVAGAPPTTL
+166 GAAGVMPATL
-176 KVEVEYQGCHEIEP
+176 KVAVTYQGCHEVEP

-209 PIGAAGGGNAINGG
+209 PVGATGGDSAINGG
-223 APRDSITASLA
+223 APRDSVTASLA
-234 TGAGASAQAV
+234 AASAAPT
-244 QDSTAQNADGIGMGL
+244 SATPESGARTANQINMGL
-259 ALALLLAFVGGL
+259 AFALLLAFVGGL

-294 ESRQRARADALAYAT
+294 ESRQRARVGALAYAA

-346 LACVLF
+346 LAFVLF

-360 VVSFGSRLGNVGSTL
+360 VVQFGSSLGNVGTGL
-375 TGRGG
+375 TRRGG
-380 AAGHFFTGV
+380 AVGHFFTGV

-417 ELLVMLVLGIGLA
+417 ELLVMLMLGIGLA
-430 LPLTLVGLVPAL
+430 LPLTLIGLVPAL
-442 ARLLPKPGRWMETL
+442 ARLLPKPGGWMETL

-496 AFWWHGRGGPVRRL
+496 AFWWHARGGPARRV

-523 ASLYTITRIASPTH
+523 ASLYAVARVAPPVR
-537 ATAPDG
+537 TAAADDS
-543 NSVAFS
+543 SVAFS
-549 PAKLQSL
+549 AAKLQSL
-556 RDAGTPV
+556 RDTGTPV

-580 AVLDTQG
+580 AVLNTRG
-587 FRDLLARTGAVY
+587 FRKLLQETGAVY
-599 MKGDWTDVDPEI
+599 MKGDWTDIDPEI

-622 VPLYVV
+622 VPLYVI
-628 YPRGGGAGHALPTV
+628 YPRGGGAGRALPTV

-648 RNALV
+648 RTAL
-653 HADLEPAAQ
+653 ESAAR